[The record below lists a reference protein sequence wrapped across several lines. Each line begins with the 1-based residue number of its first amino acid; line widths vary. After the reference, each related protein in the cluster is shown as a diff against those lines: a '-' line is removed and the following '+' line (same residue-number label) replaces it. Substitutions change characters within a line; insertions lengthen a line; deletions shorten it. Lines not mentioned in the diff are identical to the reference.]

1 MKSIKTFRP
10 IRFTLHLRVARPK
23 RSVGVGA
30 DRSASDFQALR
41 TFEVPH
47 TGKSLC
53 RWNGKTGAEVDF
65 QGKESPTESISREV
79 SDCNVK
85 LGRKRLS

>member
-1 MKSIKTFRP
+1 MKSIKNFRP

-41 TFEVPH
+41 TFERATH
-47 TGKSLC
+47 RQKL
-53 RWNGKTGAEVDF
+53 
-65 QGKESPTESISREV
+65 V
-79 SDCNVK
+79 SVE
-85 LGRKRLS
+85 R